1 MSLEAAQRQPNFADA
16 YERTVVPAIFD
27 RYARDLVERAR
38 PIGASDRILDL
49 GCGTGIV
56 SRILRERLG
65 GAANIV
71 GVDVSRP
78 MIEMARSVAPE
89 IDFREANAMAL
100 PFPDGSFDLVLC
112 QEMLQFVPDR
122 LAALLE
128 VRRVLTPGGRFITSA
143 WRPRSEQPFFEAL
156 GRVAERH
163 LGKSNDARWSLDGP
177 ALAQALTDA
186 GFADI
191 RLEIVSFT
199 DRFREFSTRMNAMA
213 SNFDLTALSEADKE
227 RRFAA
232 IETDSAEVFARFA
245 LDGGFGAPS
254 VANVVTAISPAKS
267 QRYVTKRS
275 STS

>member
-27 RYARDLVERAR
+27 RYARDLIERAR

-71 GVDVSRP
+71 GVDVSAP
-78 MIEMARSVAPE
+78 MIEKARSVAPE
-89 IDFREANAMAL
+89 VDFRQANAMDL
-100 PFPDGSFDLVLC
+100 PFPDGSFDIVLC

-122 LAALLE
+122 LAALRE
-128 VRRVLTPGGRFITSA
+128 VRRVLMPGGRFITSA

-163 LGKSNDARWSLDGP
+163 LGKSNDARWSLDG
-177 ALAQALTDA
+177 AELGRCLAEA

-191 RLEIVSFT
+191 HLETVSFT

-232 IETDSAEVFARFA
+232 VEADSAEVFARFA
-245 LDGGFGAPS
+245 LDDGFGAPS
-254 VANVVTAISPAKS
+254 VANVATAISPRKN
-267 QRYVTKRS
+267 
-275 STS
+275 